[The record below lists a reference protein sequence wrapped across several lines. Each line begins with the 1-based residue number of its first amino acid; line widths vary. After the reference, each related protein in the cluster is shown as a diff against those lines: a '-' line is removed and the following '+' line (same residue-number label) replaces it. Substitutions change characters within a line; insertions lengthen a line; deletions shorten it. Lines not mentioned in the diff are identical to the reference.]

1 LNKFE
6 EQISIAAESYSPAI
20 IANYVYELAKA
31 FNKFYH
37 DDPISQLADT
47 ELQDFR
53 LMLCVN
59 TAKVIRK
66 SFAILGIA
74 VPERM

>member
-1 LNKFE
+1 MLSC
-6 EQISIAAESYSPAI
+6 ISFRNFTGSEL
-20 IANYVYELAKA
+20 YVYELAKA

-66 SFAILGIA
+66 SFSILGIA